1 MPTTARRPK
10 HDPKVSEQEIL
21 AAAEQLL
28 RERPFRDITVED
40 VMSRTGLKR
49 PAFYVHFRD
58 RHELALRVVEQ
69 IGAELFEMTDRWLQG
84 DDPQTDSRAALH
96 GLASVYLRLGPVMRA
111 LADAAGADA
120 RVEHAYRH
128 LVQQF
133 IDATAA
139 HIRTEQGRGRIGTL
153 ANVAETAR
161 ALILMNER
169 YLLESF
175 ACTPQADPTVVV
187 DVLHHIWIST
197 LYGANA
203 AR

>member
-1 MPTTARRPK
+1 MPATARRPK

-21 AAAEQLL
+21 RAAEQLL
-28 RERPFRDITVED
+28 RERPFREITVEH

-84 DDPQTDSRAALH
+84 DDPHADARSALE

-120 RVEHAYRH
+120 QVEGAYRN
-128 LVQQF
+128 LVGQF
-133 IDATAA
+133 IDATAG
-139 HIRTEQGRGRIGTL
+139 HIRAEQARGRIGEL
-153 ANVAETAR
+153 IDVEETAR

-175 ACTPQADPTVVV
+175 GRTPQADPAVVV
-187 DVLHHIWIST
+187 PVLHHIWMAT
-197 LYGANA
+197 LYGPT
-203 AR
+203 RR